1 MLFYDSLDILAE
13 FLELLSLAIET
24 RIQCKCCEFIDANN
38 YSAFIYV
45 LFMRSPRNLSI
56 RSIIRLVTQR

>member
-13 FLELLSLAIET
+13 FLELLSLAIKI
-24 RIQCKCCEFIDANN
+24 RIQCKCCEFIDASN

-45 LFMRSPRNLSI
+45 LFMRSPRIYLFA
-56 RSIIRLVTQR
+56 